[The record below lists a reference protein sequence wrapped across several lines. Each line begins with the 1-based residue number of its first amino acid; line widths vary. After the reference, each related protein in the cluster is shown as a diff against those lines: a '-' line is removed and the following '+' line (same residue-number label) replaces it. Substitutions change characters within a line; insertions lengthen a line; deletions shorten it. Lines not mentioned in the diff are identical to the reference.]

1 MKTYFQ
7 KDYQLGSFQLFSASH
22 IVTLLVIA
30 ALGVCLFVFRKTL
43 QKPEWN
49 RLIRYVFVAVLIISE
64 IGYHSWFVYVN
75 SWTPRYCLPLH
86 LSDLSVYLVIILL
99 LTKNLNLFK
108 FLYFAGLGSALQAI
122 LTPDLGRYG
131 FPHFRFFEFF
141 ISHGIVVLACLLM
154 IAAER
159 YKPTVRSLWVTFLLV
174 NVYGALIFLIN
185 RLLNSNYMYMMK
197 KPGGGASLLDVLGPW
212 PWYLLSAEAVT
223 IVFFYLLY
231 LPFWIAGKVR
241 EKRIMHDSFPWLILA
256 INLF

>member
-1 MKTYFQ
+1 MNTYFR
-7 KDYQLGSFQLFSASH
+7 KDYHLGSFHFFSTPH

-30 ALGVCLFVFRKTL
+30 ALGVCLFVFRRTL
-43 QKPEWN
+43 QEPKWN
-49 RLIRYVFVAVLIISE
+49 RVIRYAFVTILIISE
-64 IGYHSWFVYVN
+64 ISYHSWFIYVR

-108 FLYFAGLGSALQAI
+108 FLYFAGLGSALQAM

-141 ISHGIVVLACLLM
+141 ISHGLVVLACLFM
-154 IAAER
+154 VAAEK
-159 YKPTVRSLWVTFLLV
+159 YKPTVRSLWITFLII
-174 NVYGALIFLIN
+174 NVYTGIIFVIN
-185 RLLNSNYMYMMK
+185 RMLESNYMYMMR

-212 PWYLLSAEAVT
+212 PWYILSSEAVT

-231 LPFWIAGKVR
+231 APFWMKKKMER
-241 EKRIMHDSFPWLILA
+241 
-256 INLF
+256 

>member
-1 MKTYFQ
+1 MNTYFQ
-7 KDYQLGSFQLFSASH
+7 KDYHLGAFHFFSTSH

-30 ALGVCLFVFRKTL
+30 ALGVCLFVFRRTL
-43 QKPEWN
+43 QEPKWN
-49 RLIRYVFVAVLIISE
+49 RVIRYAFVAILIMSE
-64 IGYHSWFVYVN
+64 ISYHSWFIYVR

-108 FLYFAGLGSALQAI
+108 FLYFAGLGSALQAM

-141 ISHGIVVLACLLM
+141 ISHGLVVLSCLFM
-154 IAAER
+154 IAAEK
-159 YKPTVRSLWVTFLLV
+159 YKPTVRSLWITFLIV
-174 NVYGALIFLIN
+174 NVYAGVIFVIN
-185 RLLNSNYMYMMK
+185 RMLQSNYMYMMR

-212 PWYLLSAEAVT
+212 PWYILSSQAVT

-231 LPFWIAGKVR
+231 APFWM
-241 EKRIMHDSFPWLILA
+241 KRKMER
-256 INLF
+256 